1 MLVRDKMLQELHYSQ
16 KEADQI
22 AQQLEQLQPQ
32 LRPLL
37 NAWLEEG
44 VDTDDTLWHG
54 YSIDSLRKDFGLE
67 FTGALLTLDWIER
80 EPETAIKLLKK
91 GVK

>member
-1 MLVRDKMLQELHYSQ
+1 MLVQDKMLRELHYSQ

-32 LRPLL
+32 FRPLL

-44 VDTDDTLWHG
+44 IETDDMLWHG
-54 YSIDSLRKDFGLE
+54 YSIDSLRRDFGME

-80 EPETAIKLLKK
+80 EPGTALKLLKK
-91 GVK
+91 GFK